1 MMQTEIHTGMLSIY
15 DICRNGTRVLGPD
28 LRYVIWTQGCPFHCA
43 ECATPESR
51 PITNNKNIS
60 IITIASDILSKPDIK
75 GITISGGEP
84 FLQATSLANLLMLV
98 LKERP
103 ELTVI
108 VYTGY
113 KIEDLTWD
121 ASRNLLSHTDLLI
134 DGPYLPNFN
143 DNRGL
148 RGSSNQKL
156 HFLTPRL
163 LPWKDELENGKRK
176 VEFHIQN
183 DRIKAFGIPSKRM
196 ITNN

>member
-1 MMQTEIHTGMLSIY
+1 MEKEKNTTSLSIY
-15 DICRNGTRVLGPD
+15 DICRNGTKVLGPG

-51 PITNNKNIS
+51 PITNDKEVS
-60 IITIASDILSKPDIK
+60 IATLAKDIQDRPSIK

-84 FLQATSLANLLMLV
+84 FLQAAGLTNLLTLV

-113 KIEDLTWD
+113 QIDDLTW
-121 ASRNLLSHTDLLI
+121 AESKKLLAHTDLLI
-134 DGPYLPNFN
+134 DGPYRPELN
-143 DNRGL
+143 DNQGL

-176 VEFHIQN
+176 VEYHIQSN
-183 DRIKAFGIPSKRM
+183 RIKAFGIPSQKM
-196 ITNN
+196 IINN